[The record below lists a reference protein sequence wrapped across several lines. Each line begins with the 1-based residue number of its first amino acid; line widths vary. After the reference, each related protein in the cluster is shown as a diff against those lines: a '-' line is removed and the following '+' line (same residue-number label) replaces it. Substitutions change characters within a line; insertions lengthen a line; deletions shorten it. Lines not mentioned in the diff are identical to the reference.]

1 MTLWKVLYKINFHL
15 MTYLVAFDH
24 QSLISSSFK
33 PSDSYCCSNN
43 MSCLN
48 HSGALLNNKQLHWSK
63 TLSFGRR
70 LMVLRGLSTRRT
82 LRDLMVLMS
91 LPLVPLWKMNTFRS
105 HTELPIKPC
114 SSSNNFPSYCYSYS
128 PLENRFS
135 ELTFFF
141 LIWAEQMVFNQWPPT

>member
-1 MTLWKVLYKINFHL
+1 MLYKINFHL

-33 PSDSYCCSNN
+33 PSESYCCSNN

-91 LPLVPLWKMNTFRS
+91 LPLVPLWKTNTFRS
-105 HTELPIKPC
+105 CTELSIKPR
-114 SSSNNFPSYCYSYS
+114 SSLNNFHQ
-128 PLENRFS
+128 FS
-135 ELTFFF
+135 FVLLLIFTIGFQKFFF
-141 LIWAEQMVFNQWPPT
+141 